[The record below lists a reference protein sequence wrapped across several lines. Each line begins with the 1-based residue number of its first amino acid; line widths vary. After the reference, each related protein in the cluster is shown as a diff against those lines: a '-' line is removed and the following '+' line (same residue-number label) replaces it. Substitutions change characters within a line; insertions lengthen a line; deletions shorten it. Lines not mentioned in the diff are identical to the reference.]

1 MIPSLEQGLRTNK
14 SVRSAGIRID
24 ASAIRGSQRGFRN
37 RDKSRSSHDGSL
49 DVSSRQEVSRI
60 GVLRYLNVVC
70 HETDLFNHIWS
81 ILSESEV
88 LTMAD
93 DVVSITS
100 PAHSI
105 ILINMLTNVL
115 FLKFRRTTS
124 TRLPSTP
131 PSYVEPRTSVR
142 LSGGSVRVPPLF
154 DARERLVVE
163 TSSSELHCLLLVS
176 RAGIP

>member
-1 MIPSLEQGLRTNK
+1 MSAR
-14 SVRSAGIRID
+14 SVTT
-24 ASAIRGSQRGFRN
+24 
-37 RDKSRSSHDGSL
+37 
-49 DVSSRQEVSRI
+49 
-60 GVLRYLNVVC
+60 GVLRYLTFVR

-105 ILINMLTNVL
+105 VLINMLTNVL
-115 FLKFRRTTS
+115 FLKLRRITS

-131 PSYVEPRTSVR
+131 PSFVEPRTSVR
-142 LSGGSVRVPPLF
+142 LSGGSVRVPPLSG
-154 DARERLVVE
+154 ARERLVVE
-163 TSSSELHCLLLVS
+163 TSSSESDCLLGFYRMGLYLD
-176 RAGIP
+176 RHGR